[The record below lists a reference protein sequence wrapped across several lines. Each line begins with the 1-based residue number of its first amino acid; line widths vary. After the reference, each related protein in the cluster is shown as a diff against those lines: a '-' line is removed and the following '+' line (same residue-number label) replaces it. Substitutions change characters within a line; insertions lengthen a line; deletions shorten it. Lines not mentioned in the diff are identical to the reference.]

1 MQLDALEQAYLAG
14 EHGVTRQRMMEL
26 LVALGRVFDADRMVP
41 IASAQV
47 SGASYKTIGE
57 WGLRW
62 LQDLDARVAVPTVLN
77 PVGMPREG
85 WRELGIS
92 PEFAARQNEVLEAYR
107 RLGVRL
113 ECTCTPYYLMRVQY
127 GQHLAWAES
136 SAVAYANSVLGAR
149 TNREGGPSALAAA
162 IVGRTPFYGLHDVKK
177 RAPALMLDVEAGRDT
192 GPLTAAHYGAL
203 GYLAGKHAGN
213 RIPFFRGIR
222 PTREEMKA
230 LGAAMAA
237 TGAVALFHVEGITPD
252 ARIFPYD
259 LTGLERIFISRKEV
273 AGVMERGPVDAVA
286 LGCPHCA
293 PEDLPQIAS
302 FLRGK
307 TVKKPLFIFMAA
319 RLLERESET
328 VATIRRSGA
337 QVVADTCMVVSPLME
352 GYRTIM
358 VDSGKALAYVP
369 SMCGAMARLGTR
381 EECLREAL
389 GEPVS

>member
-1 MQLDALEQAYLAG
+1 MQLDAVEQAFLDG
-14 EHGVTRQRMMEL
+14 EYGETRQQMMEL
-26 LVALGRVFDADRMVP
+26 LVALGKVFGAERMVP
-41 IASAQV
+41 IAGAQV

-62 LQDLDARVAVPTVLN
+62 LRGLNARVAVPTVLN
-77 PVGMPREG
+77 PVGMPRDG
-85 WRELGIS
+85 WRDLGIS

-107 RLGVRL
+107 KLGVRL
-113 ECTCTPYYLMRVQY
+113 ECTCTPYYLMRVRY
-127 GQHLAWAES
+127 GEHLAWAES

-162 IVGRTPFYGLHDVKK
+162 IVGRTPFYGLHDVKQ
-177 RAPALMLDVEAGRDT
+177 RAPSVVVEVEGAGKT
-192 GPLTAAHYGAL
+192 VPMTAAHYGAL
-203 GYLAGKHAGN
+203 GSLAGRIAGN

-259 LTGLERIFISRKEV
+259 LTDLERIRITGEEV
-273 AGVMERGPVDAVA
+273 AGVLRETPVDAVA

-293 PEDLPQIAS
+293 PEDLQEIAS

-307 TVKKPLFIFMAA
+307 VVKKPLFVFAA
-319 RLLERESET
+319 AWVVEKDPET
-328 VATIRRSGA
+328 VLAIRRTGA
-337 QVVADTCMVVSPLME
+337 KVVADTCMVVSPLME
-352 GYRTIM
+352 GFRAIM

-369 SMCGAMARLGTR
+369 SMCGAAARLGTR

-389 GEPVS
+389 SEPV

>member
-1 MQLDALEQAYLAG
+1 MQLDALEQALLAG
-14 EHGVTRQRMMEL
+14 EHGETRQRMMEL
-26 LVALGRVFDADRMVP
+26 LVALGKVFGAERMVP

-57 WGLRW
+57 WGLQW
-62 LQDLDARVAVPTVLN
+62 LRSLDARVAVPAVLN

-85 WRELGIS
+85 WRDLGIS
-92 PEFAARQNEVLEAYR
+92 PEFAARQNEVLDAYR

-136 SAVAYANSVLGAR
+136 SAVVYANSVLGAR

-162 IVGRTPFYGLHDVKK
+162 IVGRTPFYGLHDVKH
-177 RAPALMLDVEAGRDT
+177 RAPSVVLDMEGGGGAG
-192 GPLTAAHYGAL
+192 PMVAAHYGAL
-203 GYLAGKHAGN
+203 GYLAGRLVGN
-213 RIPFFRGIR
+213 RIPFLRGIR

-259 LTGLERIFISRKEV
+259 LPALERISITREEV
-273 AGVMERGPVDAVA
+273 AGVLKETPVDAVA
-286 LGCPHCA
+286 LGCPHCG
-293 PEDLPQIAS
+293 PEDLQQIAS
-302 FLRGK
+302 LLRGK
-307 TVKKPLFIFMAA
+307 TVKKPLFVFAA
-319 RLLERESET
+319 AQVVERDPES
-328 VATIRRSGA
+328 VLAIRRTGA
-337 QVVADTCMVVSPLME
+337 KVVADTCMVVSPLME
-352 GYRTIM
+352 GYHTIM

-369 SMCGAMARLGTR
+369 SLCGAMARLGTR

-389 GEPVS
+389 TGPED